1 MVLDL
6 HHVPGRLRVRLAG
19 LRGNPRA
26 IVPLH
31 CELLA
36 IDGVKSASIR
46 AHSGSVTIFYD
57 RGRFETETFWSTLRR
72 LGYLDAAP
80 QSAASP
86 PWTAPT
92 SSSRME
98 TVAAAA
104 TSAIAEAVVGEVV
117 KHVLGRSAGA
127 LIRLIV

>member
-19 LRGNPRA
+19 LRGYARA

-31 CELLA
+31 SELLA
-36 IDGVKSASIR
+36 IPGVKSASIR

-57 RGRFETETFWSTLRR
+57 RGCFEIESFWSTLRR
-72 LGYLDAAP
+72 LGYLDAAS
-80 QSAASP
+80 QTAESASP
-86 PWTAPT
+86 
-92 SSSRME
+92 SSSRMNA
-98 TVAAAA
+98 VAATA
-104 TSAIAEAVVGEVV
+104 TATIAEAIVGEVV

>member
-26 IVPLH
+26 TVPLH
-31 CELLA
+31 SELLA
-36 IDGVKSASIR
+36 IRGVKSASIR

-57 RGRFETETFWSTLRR
+57 RGCFEIESFWSTLRR
-72 LGYLDAAP
+72 LGYLDAAS
-80 QSAASP
+80 QTAASASP
-86 PWTAPT
+86 
-92 SSSRME
+92 SSSRMNA
-98 TVAAAA
+98 VAAAA
-104 TSAIAEAVVGEVV
+104 TATIAEVVVGEVV